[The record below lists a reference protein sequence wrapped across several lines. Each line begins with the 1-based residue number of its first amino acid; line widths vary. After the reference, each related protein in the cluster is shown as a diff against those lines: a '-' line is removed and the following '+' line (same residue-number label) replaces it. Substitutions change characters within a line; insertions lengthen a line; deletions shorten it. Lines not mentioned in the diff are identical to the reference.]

1 MRVAGVERARE
12 RAGGESFVTGWSL
25 VNESFGPRNCSG
37 SCDGRSETPL
47 RHAAAPVFVKYHA
60 VRWERIFP
68 KLGPRSPGISILRAD
83 PLSHATQLLLRVP
96 RDFHVSKHW
105 HSANETHTIVSGTFV
120 MDSAGKRVELGPG
133 SFNFMPAKMV
143 HEAWTKP
150 NEGTVLFITVD
161 GAWDVNFVEGPPT
174 GEFVSKRKPG
184 QR

>member
-1 MRVAGVERARE
+1 MDSRRLFSTLALWGIGSALTLALPGPIGPQARSASDD
-12 RAGGESFVTGWSL
+12 RGTATDTVPIFTRYG
-25 VNESFGPRNCSG
+25 
-37 SCDGRSETPL
+37 
-47 RHAAAPVFVKYHA
+47 A

-68 KLGPRSPGISILRAD
+68 KLGTRSPEISILHVD
-83 PLSHATQLLLRVP
+83 PTSHATQLLLRVP
-96 RDFHVSKHW
+96 RDFYVSKHW

-174 GEFVSKRKPG
+174 GEFVSKRK
-184 QR
+184 R

>member
-1 MRVAGVERARE
+1 MHTRRLFTAI
-12 RAGGESFVTGWSL
+12 TLWSL
-25 VNESFGPRNCSG
+25 TSGIAVMPGALAAQGPGTSP
-37 SCDGRSETPL
+37 SRSAAK
-47 RHAAAPVFVKYHA
+47 AAAPAFVKYHA

-68 KLGPRSPGISILRAD
+68 KLGARSPEISILRVD
-83 PLSHATQLLLRVP
+83 PSSHATQLLLRVP

-174 GEFVSKRKPG
+174 GEFASKRKPG
-184 QR
+184 QP

>member
-1 MRVAGVERARE
+1 MHSRR
-12 RAGGESFVTGWSL
+12 SFTAIILCGL
-25 VNESFGPRNCSG
+25 AIGIA
-37 SCDGRSETPL
+37 L
-47 RHAAAPVFVKYHA
+47 AAPAAIAAQATGTSPNPGAAKATSPEFVKYHA
-60 VRWERIFP
+60 VHWQRIFP
-68 KLGPRSPGISILRAD
+68 KLGARSPEISILRVD
-83 PLSHATQLLLRVP
+83 PSSHATQLLLRVP

-105 HSANETHTIVSGTFV
+105 HTANETHTIVSGTFV

-174 GEFVSKRKPG
+174 GEFASKRK
-184 QR
+184 R

>member
-1 MRVAGVERARE
+1 MSAGRLFTAI
-12 RAGGESFVTGWSL
+12 AFWGLTTGIIATAPAVIAAQVPGTS
-25 VNESFGPRNCSG
+25 P
-37 SCDGRSETPL
+37 DRSATN
-47 RHAAAPVFVKYHA
+47 AAAPMFVKYRA

-68 KLGPRSPGISILRAD
+68 KLGARSPEISILHVD
-83 PLSHATQLLLRVP
+83 PSSHATQLLLRVP

-174 GEFVSKRKPG
+174 GEFVSKHR
-184 QR
+184 

>member
-1 MRVAGVERARE
+1 VSARRLFTAIALLGLTTGIVATAPAVIAAQAPGK
-12 RAGGESFVTGWSL
+12 S
-25 VNESFGPRNCSG
+25 P
-37 SCDGRSETPL
+37 DRSATN
-47 RHAAAPVFVKYHA
+47 AAAPMFVKYRA

-68 KLGPRSPGISILRAD
+68 KLGARSPEISILHVD
-83 PLSHATQLLLRVP
+83 PSSHATQLLLRVP

-174 GEFVSKRKPG
+174 GEFVSKHR
-184 QR
+184 

>member
-1 MRVAGVERARE
+1 MHARKPSMAIILWGLTSGIAVAAPAAIAAQGLGASPNHG
-12 RAGGESFVTGWSL
+12 AT
-25 VNESFGPRNCSG
+25 N
-37 SCDGRSETPL
+37 
-47 RHAAAPVFVKYHA
+47 AAAPMFVKYHA
-60 VRWERIFP
+60 VRWDRIFP
-68 KLGPRSPGISILRAD
+68 KLGARSPEISILRVD
-83 PLSHATQLLLRVP
+83 PSSHATQLLLRVP

-174 GEFVSKRKPG
+174 GEFASRRKPG

>member
-1 MRVAGVERARE
+1 MNARRFCTAIAFWVLTSGVAAVAPAAIAAQRPGTSPNHGA
-12 RAGGESFVTGWSL
+12 A
-25 VNESFGPRNCSG
+25 N
-37 SCDGRSETPL
+37 
-47 RHAAAPVFVKYHA
+47 AAAPMFVKYRA

-68 KLGPRSPGISILRAD
+68 KLGSRSPEISILRVD
-83 PLSHATQLLLRVP
+83 PSSHATQLLLRVP

-105 HSANETHTIVSGTFV
+105 HTANETHTIVSGTFV
-120 MDSAGKRVELGPG
+120 MDSAGKRIELGPG

-174 GEFVSKRKPG
+174 GEFVSRQKRG